1 MEQVVIYGAGALAGQ
16 IVKYN
21 WRYSLYDIVALIDDN
36 PYVGSEKW
44 GIPVWNY
51 QQFKEHFKLEDAPLI
66 IVSVGYVDCNRARE
80 EVCLRLM
87 TDGYKLGNFISP
99 GANCWPNTLKGRN
112 ILVFDN
118 AFVGVDC
125 ELSNGVVIS
134 EGCVLSHGVYVDDNV
149 FFSDGVVVGG
159 NAVIGKNSFI
169 GLNATIKSS
178 VHIGKY
184 NIVGAAANV
193 LKNTDSF
200 MVTKGNPGRS
210 VAGDTLNMKI

>member
-1 MEQVVIYGAGALAGQ
+1 MEQIVIYGAGALASQ

-21 WRYSLYDIVALIDDN
+21 WRYLMYEIVALIDDN
-36 PYVGSEKW
+36 PGVGKEKW
-44 GIPVWNY
+44 GIPVWGY
-51 QQFKEHFKLEDAPLI
+51 QQFKEQYKVENAPSL
-66 IVSVGYVDCNRARE
+66 IVSVGYAGCNRFRE

-87 TDGYKLGNFISP
+87 ADGFKLGNFISP
-99 GANCWPNTLKGRN
+99 RANCWPDTFKGNN

-125 ELSNGVVIS
+125 ELGNGVIIS
-134 EGCVLSHGVYVDDNV
+134 EGCVLSHGVHVEDHV

-159 NAVIGKNSFI
+159 NAKIGKNSFI

-178 VHIGKY
+178 IRVGKF
-184 NIVGAAANV
+184 NIVGSAANV
-193 LKNTDSF
+193 LKNTEEF

-210 VAGDTLNMKI
+210 VVSDTLNMKI